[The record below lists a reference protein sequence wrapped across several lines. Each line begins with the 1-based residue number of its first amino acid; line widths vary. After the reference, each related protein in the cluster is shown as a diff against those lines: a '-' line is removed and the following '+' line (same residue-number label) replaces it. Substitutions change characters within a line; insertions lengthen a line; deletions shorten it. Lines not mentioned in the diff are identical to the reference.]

1 MKDSWVDEYV
11 AKPLL
16 NREVTHRGRIW
27 DIVHDTFD
35 IGDFQISRDYIR
47 HTGAVAIVA
56 IDENAEILTIRQYR
70 QPVGAYLVEIPAGL
84 LDTPNEDPLLAAK
97 RELAE
102 EAGYV
107 AKKWSVLVD
116 FFTSPGSTSESVR
129 IYLAEEVTRIE
140 SEESERVDE
149 ESEIET
155 RWVTS
160 ESALSSIRSGK
171 WQSPTLVMGILA
183 FMAFKYG
190 RDSQTEWPA
199 RMHLLATDRVHK
211 FDKA

>member
-1 MKDSWVDEYV
+1 VKDSWVDEYV
-11 AKPLL
+11 DKPLL
-16 NREVTHRGRIW
+16 NRDIAHRGRIW
-27 DIVHDTFD
+27 DVVHDTFD

-56 IDENAEILTIRQYR
+56 VNSNQEILTIRQYR

-84 LDTPNEDPLLAAK
+84 LDSPNEDPLLAAK

-102 EAGYV
+102 EAGCV
-107 AKKWSVLVD
+107 AKNWSVLVD
-116 FFTSPGSTSESVR
+116 FFTSPGSTTESVR
-129 IYLAEEVTRIE
+129 IYLAEEVTTIDFD
-140 SEESERVDE
+140 ESERVDE
-149 ESEIET
+149 ESEIVT

-160 ESALSSIRSGK
+160 ESALDNIKNGK

-183 FMAFKYG
+183 LVAFKEG
-190 RDSQTEWPA
+190 RDSHTQWPA

-211 FDKA
+211 FGKA

>member
-1 MKDSWVDEYV
+1 MNDSWVDEYV
-11 AKPLL
+11 DRPLI
-16 NREVTHRGRIW
+16 NREITHRGRIW
-27 DIVHDTFD
+27 DVVHDTFD
-35 IGDFQISRDYIR
+35 ISAFKISRDYIR

-56 IDENAEILTIRQYR
+56 INAHGEILTIRQYR

-84 LDTPNEDPLLAAK
+84 LDSPDEDPLLAAK

-107 AKKWSVLVD
+107 AKNWSVLVD
-116 FFTSPGSTSESVR
+116 FFTSPGSSTEAVR
-129 IYLAEEVTRIE
+129 IYLAEEVSTME
-140 SEESERVDE
+140 SANSERVDE

-155 RWVTS
+155 KWVTS
-160 ESALSSIRSGK
+160 DTALSRIKNGH

-183 FMAFKYG
+183 LIALKNG
-190 RDSQTEWPA
+190 RDSQAEWPA
-199 RMHLLATDRVHK
+199 RMHLQDTDRVHR

>member
-1 MKDSWVDEYV
+1 MSDSWVDEYV
-11 AKPLL
+11 DKPLL
-16 NREVTHRGRIW
+16 NREITHRGRIW
-27 DIVHDTFD
+27 DVVHDTFD

-56 IDENAEILTIRQYR
+56 INQQREILTIRQYR

-84 LDTPNEDPLLAAK
+84 LDSPNEDPLLAAK
-97 RELAE
+97 RELVE

-107 AKKWSVLVD
+107 AKNWSVLVD
-116 FFTSPGSTSESVR
+116 FFTSPGSTTEAVR
-129 IYLAEEVTRIE
+129 IYLAEEVLAIE
-140 SEESERVDE
+140 TEDSERVDE

-160 ESALSSIRSGK
+160 ESAISSIKNGH
-171 WQSPTLVMGILA
+171 WQSPTLVLGILA
-183 FMAFKYG
+183 FIALKNG

-199 RMHLLATDRVHK
+199 RTHLLDTDRVHR